1 MKKLDRRKLIA
12 GSLGALVAPKCLYAQ
27 SAIERIRFALDWVW
41 QGNHSIWTY
50 GVEEGAFANEKID
63 LSIERGYGSADN
75 LNKLAS
81 GTLDIA
87 FVDPNL
93 LPKFNS
99 ENPAAQMQAVCV
111 MYDAAPSAITFL
123 KASGIKTVKD
133 LEGKRLAV
141 TETDASWPLFRV
153 VCQLNGINLDKIK
166 VVNVSPQLRDSLV
179 IQKRVD
185 AALGFFVTSVI
196 NMVSAGVPRDDIA
209 YIQYNDTGL
218 ELYSLSLICRKAY
231 AAKNPA
237 AVSGFVRGTVRAARS
252 MLANRESAIESLIKR
267 DQLLKPEVEMLR
279 NDLIIDG
286 ALLTPWVRKHGLS
299 TVDRE
304 RFERTGAQVA
314 KAFNLS
320 VMPKMEDVYTDK
332 FLPPEAERKLV

>member
-1 MKKLDRRKLIA
+1 MRKVDRRALVA
-12 GSLGALVAPKCLYAQ
+12 GSLGALVLPGFLHAQ
-27 SAIERIRFALDWVW
+27 SANERVRFALDWVW
-41 QGNHSIWTY
+41 QGNHCIWTY
-50 GVEEGAFANEKID
+50 GAEQGTFVREKID

-81 GTLDIA
+81 GALDIA

-99 ENPAAQMQAVCV
+99 ENPSVQMQAVCV

-123 KASGIKTVKD
+123 KDSGIKTVKD
-133 LEGKRLAV
+133 IEGKQLAV

-153 VCQLNGINLDKIK
+153 VCQLNGVDLDKIK

-209 YIQYNDTGL
+209 YIKYNDTGL
-218 ELYSLSLICRKAY
+218 ELYSLSLVCRKDY
-231 AAKNPA
+231 AARNPA
-237 AVSGFVRGTVRAARS
+237 AVSGFVRGTVQATRAMLASRRAAV
-252 MLANRESAIESLIKR
+252 ESLIKR
-267 DQLLKPEVEMLR
+267 DQLLKPDVEMLR
-279 NDLIIDG
+279 NDLMIDG
-286 ALLTPWVRKHGLS
+286 ALLTPWTREHGLS
-299 TVDRE
+299 TVDRA
-304 RFERTGAQVA
+304 RFERTAAQVA
-314 KAFNLS
+314 KAFNLA
-320 VMPKMEDVYTDK
+320 VIPKMEDVYTDR
-332 FLPPEAERKLV
+332 FLPPEAERRLV